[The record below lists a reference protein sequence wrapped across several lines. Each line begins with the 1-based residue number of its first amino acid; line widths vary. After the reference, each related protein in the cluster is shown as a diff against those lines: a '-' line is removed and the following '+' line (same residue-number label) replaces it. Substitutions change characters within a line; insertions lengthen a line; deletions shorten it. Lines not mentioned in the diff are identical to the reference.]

1 MNNYWDFL
9 KARKDY
15 LTPRKTKRTF
25 VEHAESGFKGS
36 IGKHASQEIG
46 RRIAAAK
53 AAAEARG
60 ETFSITSKQREEARK
75 VLMNDMLNMPH
86 NFGLSVIE
94 GAKASDFRDP
104 NKAAKKRG
112 KTFVTH
118 DDGFEG
124 SVGKRAAHVLRQAKA
139 SGMNIPDE
147 QLEETRKLL
156 AQDMTINP
164 TKYGLTIGK
173 KPVAPAPAPAPS
185 LASNPILPP
194 VKPAQN
200 PQMAKIMRAVKL
212 LQTNNLP
219 ISEESIQAILPH
231 LPESVTSDPSA
242 NPYPTGLTPE
252 GKFQPQRLAT
262 TWGGELIETPEKME
276 EFRQYMRDNPD
287 RRVQDEAFFERERIK
302 DMESRGQTP
311 ENILQMI
318 NEGTL
323 RTGGA
328 DPNKQSIKEL
338 LNRGTGFDA
347 RGNPLDMNREADPMG
362 FAAQIAGVR
371 NPEDVGA
378 TEGEE
383 RPEIPA
389 GAGKKKIENVLADQA
404 RFDIR
409 SNMTEAQLNEA
420 RLNQLN
426 AEMAERARLNASH
439 NEAMANAPDNVS
451 NPASAGDWMDVL
463 QYHRDNPMGG
473 DIPSTSK
480 NRTKTA
486 VDEMIDPVTGEL
498 KEEYR

>member
-1 MNNYWDFL
+1 
-9 KARKDY
+9 
-15 LTPRKTKRTF
+15 
-25 VEHAESGFKGS
+25 
-36 IGKHASQEIG
+36 
-46 RRIAAAK
+46 
-53 AAAEARG
+53 
-60 ETFSITSKQREEARK
+60 
-75 VLMNDMLNMPH
+75 
-86 NFGLSVIE
+86 
-94 GAKASDFRDP
+94 
-104 NKAAKKRG
+104 
-112 KTFVTH
+112 
-118 DDGFEG
+118 
-124 SVGKRAAHVLRQAKA
+124 
-139 SGMNIPDE
+139 
-147 QLEETRKLL
+147 
-156 AQDMTINP
+156 
-164 TKYGLTIGK
+164 
-173 KPVAPAPAPAPS
+173 
-185 LASNPILPP
+185 
-194 VKPAQN
+194 
-200 PQMAKIMRAVKL
+200 
-212 LQTNNLP
+212 
-219 ISEESIQAILPH
+219 
-231 LPESVTSDPSA
+231 
-242 NPYPTGLTPE
+242 
-252 GKFQPQRLAT
+252 
-262 TWGGELIETPEKME
+262 
-276 EFRQYMRDNPD
+276 MRDNPD